1 MLLAAHGA
9 LKPLGPTND
18 PFWADVVF
26 MQTFDGIANG
36 TVLSDPLASLK
47 AGSYSSTFASR
58 YTVSSAQGRF
68 GNSAQNTSGNFCSI
82 AATISGNFTFEA
94 SGYYT
99 SGTPTF
105 LNVVSNFGTIG
116 SIQLLSGNLYVSAG
130 EGGTSYTGSALST
143 STWYDAAVSWDGT
156 SLRFFW
162 NGALVH
168 TSTKTNP
175 ATAFR
180 MSFSS
185 TANAVFTDDVRITAA
200 CRYTSAYTPSHP
212 FIAS

>member
-18 PFWADVVF
+18 PFWADVVY

-36 TVLSDPLASLK
+36 TVLSDPIPSLK
-47 AGSYSSTFASR
+47 AGGHTSDFANR

-68 GNSAQNTSGNFCSI
+68 GNSAQNTTAGICQIF
-82 AATISGNFTFEA
+82 ATISGNFTFEC

-99 SGTPTF
+99 SGYTTF
-105 LNVVSNFGTIG
+105 LTVNSNFNLI
-116 SIQLLSGNLYVSAG
+116 SRFDLVSGNLRILCS
-130 EGGTSYTGSALST
+130 EGGTTYNGSAVSA

-156 SLRFFW
+156 SLRCFW

-175 ATAFR
+175 ATAFYP
-180 MSFSS
+180 SYGSVS
-185 TANAVFTDDVRITAA
+185 NAVFTDDVRITAA
-200 CRYTSAYTPSHP
+200 CRYTAAYTPSHP
-212 FIAS
+212 FIAA